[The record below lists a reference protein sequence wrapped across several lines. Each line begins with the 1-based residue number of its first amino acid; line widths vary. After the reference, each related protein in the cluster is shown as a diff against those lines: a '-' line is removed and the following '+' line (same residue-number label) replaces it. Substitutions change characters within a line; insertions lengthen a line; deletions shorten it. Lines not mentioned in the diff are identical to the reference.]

1 MLTAG
6 KQMNSTDPTTAKI
19 KNTHPMSAAWS
30 CLPVFGFCGTLLNSF
45 VLYIGYSERQTF
57 IKPVNAMIWSVKHF
71 KNSYTTLHEYFWK
84 DGGFLPL
91 VIIRFIRAL
100 DMEVLHH
107 GQGCATLQLSVEQR
121 WGMFLREYFLYLFVC
136 CLYNSSHWGFT
147 HQVIFFTE
155 RSFSLSHS
163 SQVLVCQGQSQARGC
178 RGFQVPSDSLCLSGS
193 SSDVALLSHLSLL
206 FTLQNNR
213 WRFPFS
219 LLSSL

>member
-1 MLTAG
+1 MQTIYTWETG
-6 KQMNSTDPTTAKI
+6 KLRSNIRDTNQ
-19 KNTHPMSAAWS
+19 
-30 CLPVFGFCGTLLNSF
+30 
-45 VLYIGYSERQTF
+45 
-57 IKPVNAMIWSVKHF
+57 
-71 KNSYTTLHEYFWK
+71 K

-100 DMEVLHH
+100 EVLHH
-107 GQGCATLQLSVEQR
+107 GQGRAALQLSVEQR
-121 WGMFLREYFLYLFVC
+121 WGMFLRQYFLHLFVC

-147 HQVIFFTE
+147 YQVIFFTK
-155 RSFSLSHS
+155 RSSFTSSHY

-213 WRFPFS
+213 RRIPFS